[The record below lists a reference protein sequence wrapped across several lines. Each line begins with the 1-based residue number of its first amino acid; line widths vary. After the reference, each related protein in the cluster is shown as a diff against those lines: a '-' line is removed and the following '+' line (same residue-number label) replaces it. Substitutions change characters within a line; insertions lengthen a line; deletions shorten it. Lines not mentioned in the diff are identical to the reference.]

1 VLQPKSRR
9 HQKLMSDKDSIVSI
23 CRDPRSSDNRHTN
36 RCCSQSMSWPISDS
50 MLSLPAL
57 SMLPS
62 GSVLHLKTSTVD
74 SKARTASELE

>member
-1 VLQPKSRR
+1 
-9 HQKLMSDKDSIVSI
+9 
-23 CRDPRSSDNRHTN
+23 
-36 RCCSQSMSWPISDS
+36 MSWPISDS

-74 SKARTASELE
+74 SKARTASGLNRLDAIETKIAPLQNTVILRLKCSALIWTAQGFMASGAAV